1 MQQLVLFGAG
11 SLAKVLIDLLR
22 DDEQYDVIAVIV
34 DDHYINST
42 AINLKGVP
50 IVGLSEALLN
60 QKLLDC
66 EMLMTVGYASM
77 RKRQESFEKLKKC
90 GFRMHSFISKDA
102 TVASSA
108 VVGEGCIIFPNV
120 VIEPDC
126 ILGCNNIIWSNATV
140 CHDSIIDSHN
150 FIAAGVVIGGEVN
163 IGSLCFFGFSSVII
177 QQAKVADETLL
188 AANSL
193 LIDSSQKATAYKG
206 SPATAFKIHETQ
218 GICIK

>member
-60 QKLLDC
+60 QELLDC

-177 QQAKVADETLL
+177 QQTKVADETLL